1 MFLSLPLKT
10 QTDRGAPG
18 AGVPHHATL
27 VTSRERGVKRG
38 TLLFLAVAALALF
51 LRLWPIGHGL
61 PRNYVPDTHVVR
73 NALGMAKDIP
83 GPEMEAMLKK
93 QMRVSEDTAR
103 QIALQRGVTVRDAL
117 VAKGMP
123 SERMFLAAPKLHVS
137 GEGDAVWTPRAQ
149 LSLDVK

>member
-1 MFLSLPLKT
+1 MLEQRIAAQRRNEAL
-10 QTDRGAPG
+10 R
-18 AGVPHHATL
+18 AGVAASAPEPL
-27 VTSRERGVKRG
+27 SNEERER
-38 TLLFLAVAALALF
+38 LLRAVYRDAE
-51 LRLWPIGHGL
+51 L
-61 PRNYVPDTHVVR
+61 PDKPR